1 MATAP
6 PKLLPQTPV
15 RSQTQVGEKVEIV
28 SDSLAIGVLFA
39 LVLTVVG
46 RIVGFLRGILFC
58 RLMTDQQLGQ
68 WSMVWSFLMLLAP
81 LALLGLP
88 GCFGRFVE
96 YYRQRGQMG
105 SFVKRV
111 AVISLCMTMLLAT
124 SIFLLPQWY
133 SWLVFRDTVHTD
145 IIVCLGITI
154 VFVAALHFVTSLM
167 ESLRQV
173 RVVAIM
179 RFLLGLSFA
188 SVGCGMLFVW
198 KDGTSAA
205 TLAYAVSCVIA
216 SLPAVWFLW
225 KHRAGFADD
234 GQPLEQGT
242 LWRRVAPFAAWL
254 WWSNLFHNL
263 FEVSDRY
270 MLIHW
275 SPVEADLAQGLVGQY
290 HSGRVIPLL
299 LVSIAAMLAG
309 LLMPYMSAAWEQG
322 NKARAR
328 IQLNWTIKLV
338 SLTFTAAGVVVLFL
352 APVLFGTILQGRY
365 NEGLAVLPL
374 TLVYCTWFSLF
385 TVGQD
390 YLWVAEKGKLVF
402 TTAAIGLTVNVG
414 LNLIL
419 IPVCGLWGA
428 VLATSIAN
436 ATNVGVLYWL
446 NHQLGCA
453 NDRGVWICA
462 LIPLLMLLPPL
473 MSVGAIVAV
482 SLVALTTTLI
492 FSADEKAQLR
502 AELPAVFDKVRTR
515 VMRPRV

>member
-6 PKLLPQTPV
+6 PKSIVQAPV
-15 RSQTQVGEKVEIV
+15 RSEQQVQATDDIV
-28 SDSLAIGVLFA
+28 SDSLAMGVMFA

-46 RIVGFLRGILFC
+46 RLVGFLRGLLFC

-105 SFVKRV
+105 FFVKRI
-111 AVISLCMTMLLAT
+111 ATISAGTTTLLAT
-124 SIFLLPQWY
+124 SIFLMPQWY
-133 SWLVFRDTVHTD
+133 SWLVFRDSTHTN
-145 IIVCLGITI
+145 IVNCLGIAI
-154 VFVAALHFVTSLM
+154 IFVSANHFVTSLL

-188 SVGCGMLFVW
+188 VVGCGMLLVW
-198 KDGTSAA
+198 ADGSSAA
-205 TLAYAVSCVIA
+205 TLAYALSCLIA
-216 SLPAVWFLW
+216 SLPAIWFLW
-225 KHRAGFADD
+225 KYRAGFADD
-234 GQPLEQGT
+234 GEPLEAGA
-242 LWRRVAPFAAWL
+242 LWRRIAPYAVWL

-275 SPVEADLAQGLVGQY
+275 SPVDADLAQGFVGQY

-309 LLMPYMSAAWEQG
+309 LLMPYMSAAWERG
-322 NKARAR
+322 NRARAR
-328 IQLNWTIKLV
+328 VQLNWTIKLV
-338 SLTFTAAGVVVLFL
+338 SLSFTGVGVVVLFL
-352 APVLFGTILQGRY
+352 APMMFETILQGRY
-365 NEGLAVLPL
+365 NDGLAVLPL

-390 YLWVAEKGKLVF
+390 YLWVAEKGRLVF
-402 TTAAIGLTVNVG
+402 VTAAIGLTVNIV
-414 LNLIL
+414 LNLVL
-419 IPVCGLWGA
+419 IPILGLWGA
-428 VLATSIAN
+428 VIATSIAN
-436 ATNVGVLYWL
+436 AFNVGILYWL
-446 NHQLGCA
+446 NHQTGCA
-453 NDRGVWICA
+453 GDPGVWICA
-462 LIPLLMLLPPL
+462 FVPLLLLLPPL
-473 MSVGAIVAV
+473 QALGALTIMG
-482 SLVALTTTLI
+482 LVAFSTNLI
-492 FSADEKAQLR
+492 ISAEDRSQVGPEIR
-502 AELPAVFDKVRTR
+502 IFVDKLKTR
-515 VMRPRV
+515 FQR